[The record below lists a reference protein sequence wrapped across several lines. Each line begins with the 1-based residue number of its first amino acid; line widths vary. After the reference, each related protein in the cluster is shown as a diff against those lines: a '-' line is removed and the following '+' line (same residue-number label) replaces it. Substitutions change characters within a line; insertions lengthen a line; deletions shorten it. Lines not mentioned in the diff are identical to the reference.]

1 MIRALAFCLSLLG
14 ATTVA
19 AASGFNW
26 QSWVEEAQRQHA
38 LAGRVYDPAL
48 GRLSTLHQLAL
59 PPSPGIVLLG
69 EVHDNPAHHRLRAW
83 LIAESL
89 QAHPSRRPAVVFE
102 HIRAD
107 QQPALDQF
115 KALDRQCCRLTTA
128 VELLGLLLW
137 DKSGWP
143 PAEIYRPLFDA
154 VIAGSLPIYPGDP
167 PRDRVRAVARGGLA
181 ALAAEE
187 QAGLGLDAS
196 LPAPLA
202 EALDRELADSHC
214 GALPPQAIPGMAL
227 AQRYRDAHQAAA
239 LIAAAAAHGSA
250 ILIAGN
256 GHVRS
261 DRGVPWHIRRR
272 QPDARV
278 TSVLLLEVE
287 EGKTDPA
294 AYVPRDPEGKPAA
307 DTIIFTPRAE
317 RGDPCEGLRKK
328 GSDPS
333 PPR

>member
-1 MIRALAFCLSLLG
+1 MEPMIRALALCLSLLG
-14 ATTVA
+14 ATVA
-19 AASGFNW
+19 AASEPDLRTW
-26 QSWVEEAQRQHA
+26 AEEAQKQHA
-38 LAGRVYDPAL
+38 LAGQVYDPAL

-59 PPSPGIVLLG
+59 PSSPGIVLLG
-69 EVHDNPAHHRLRAW
+69 EVHDNPHHHRVRAR

-115 KALDRQCCRLTTA
+115 KALDQQCCRLITA
-128 VELLGLLLW
+128 VDLLRLLEW

-154 VIAGSLPIYPGDP
+154 VIAGSLPTYPGDP

-187 QAGLGLDAS
+187 QTRLGVDAP
-196 LPAPLA
+196 LPDPLA
-202 EALDRELADSHC
+202 EALHRELADSHC

-227 AQRYRDAHQAAA
+227 AQRYRDAHQADA
-239 LIAAAAAHGSA
+239 LIAAAAVHGSA
-250 ILIAGN
+250 FLIAGN

-278 TSVLLLEVE
+278 TSVLLIEVE

-294 AYVPRDPEGKPAA
+294 AYVPRDPAGKPAA

-317 RGDPCEGLRKK
+317 RGDPCAGFTQKRK
-328 GSDPS
+328 
-333 PPR
+333 